1 MSAMAA
7 FYSKCGSK
15 YGYKYGSKHDSKHT
29 ASAGHHLTACFKRT
43 ALALALTATA
53 VSSAQANEVEVLH
66 WWTSGGEAR
75 AANVLKDLMEAEG
88 YGWQDFAV
96 AGGGGETAMT
106 VLKSRAMSGNPPS
119 AAQIKGPEI
128 QEWGE
133 LGLLGDLNSVAETEH
148 WDSLLPGTIA
158 DVMQHDG
165 SYVAVPVNVHRVN
178 WLWANPEVLSAAGVE
193 MPTTLEELFVAGEAI
208 RNAGFVPLAHGGQ
221 AWQDATVFESVVLG
235 GQGTDFYQ
243 QALVE
248 LDPDALGSDQ
258 MVDALEDFKRMRTL
272 MDPGMPG
279 RDWNIATAMVIE
291 GEAGFQLMGDWAK
304 GEFAAAGM
312 TAGEDYLCAAAP
324 GSEEAFTFNID
335 SLAMFRVNEGGERDA
350 QQALARLVLAPEFQ
364 NAFNQAKGSIP
375 ARPDLDM
382 SVFDSCAQQSMADF
396 KRTADDGG
404 LVPSMAHGMA
414 VRADVQGA
422 IFDVV
427 TNYFN
432 DTDMAAEEAAARM
445 IKAADVA
452 SF

>member
-1 MSAMAA
+1 MPITNMPV
-7 FYSKCGSK
+7 FNVP
-15 YGYKYGSKHDSKHT
+15 T
-29 ASAGHHLTACFKRT
+29 FKKS
-43 ALALALTATA
+43 ALALALVAGTTMAA
-53 VSSAQANEVEVLH
+53 SAAQATEVEVLH

-75 AANVLKDLMEAEG
+75 AANVLKELMEAEG

-133 LGLLGDLNSVAETEH
+133 LGLLGDLDDVATAED
-148 WDSLLPGTIA
+148 WNDLLPEIVA
-158 DVMQHDG
+158 DIMRYDG
-165 SYVAVPVNVHRVN
+165 QYVAVPANVHRVN
-178 WLWANPEVLSAAGVE
+178 WLWANPDVLDAAGVE
-193 MPTTLEELFVAGEAI
+193 MPTTLEELFTAGEAI
-208 RNAGFVPLAHGGQ
+208 REAGFVPLAHGGQ

-235 GQGTDFYQ
+235 SQGTEFYQ

-248 LDPDALGSDQ
+248 LDPEALGGEQ
-258 MVDALEDFKRMRTL
+258 MITALEDFKRLREL
-272 MDPGMPG
+272 MDQGMSG

-291 GEAGFQLMGDWAK
+291 GVAGFQLMGDWAK
-304 GEFAAAGM
+304 GEFTAAGL

-324 GSEEAFTFNID
+324 GTEDAFTFNID
-335 SLAMFRVNEGGERDA
+335 SLAMFRVTDDAERDA
-350 QQALARLVLAPEFQ
+350 QQTLARLVLEPTFQ
-364 NAFNQAKGSIP
+364 EAFNLAKGSIP

-382 SVFDSCAQQSMADF
+382 SEFDRCAQQSLDDFQRSADE
-396 KRTADDGG
+396 GG

-432 DTDMAAEEAAARM
+432 DTNMPAEEAARRLVS
-445 IKAADVA
+445 AAETA

>member
-1 MSAMAA
+1 MPSINMPVLNVPTFKKSA
-7 FYSKCGSK
+7 F
-15 YGYKYGSKHDSKHT
+15 
-29 ASAGHHLTACFKRT
+29 
-43 ALALALTATA
+43 ALALVAGTTMAASTT
-53 VSSAQANEVEVLH
+53 QANEVEVLH

-133 LGLLGDLNSVAETEH
+133 LGLLGNLDEVATAEGWNE
-148 WDSLLPGTIA
+148 LLPERVANI
-158 DVMQHDG
+158 MRHDG
-165 SYVAVPVNVHRVN
+165 QYVAVPVNVHRVN
-178 WLWANPEVLSAAGVE
+178 WLWANPEVLDAAGVE
-193 MPTTLEELFVAGEAI
+193 MPTTLDELFAAGEAI
-208 RNAGFVPLAHGGQ
+208 REAGFVPLAHGGQ
-221 AWQDATVFESVVLG
+221 AWQDATIFESVVLG
-235 GQGTDFYQ
+235 SQGTEFYQ

-248 LDPDALGSDQ
+248 LDPEALGGEQ
-258 MVDALEDFKRMRTL
+258 MIAALEDFKRLREL
-272 MDPGMPG
+272 MDQGMSG

-291 GEAGFQLMGDWAK
+291 GVAGFQLMGDWAK
-304 GEFAAAGM
+304 GEFTAAGL

-324 GSEEAFTFNID
+324 GTQDAFTFNID
-335 SLAMFRVNEGGERDA
+335 SLAMFRVTDDAERDA
-350 QQALARLVLAPEFQ
+350 QQTLARLVLEPTFQ
-364 NAFNQAKGSIP
+364 EAFNLAKGSIP

-382 SVFDSCAQQSMADF
+382 SEFDSCAKQSLADF
-396 KRTADDGG
+396 QRTADEGG

-432 DTDMAAEEAAARM
+432 DTNMPAEEAAKRM
-445 IKAADVA
+445 VSAAETA